1 MVTGSIYERKGIYYA
16 IVSYYVDGRR
26 KQKSVSTG
34 LSVKGNKRRA
44 LEFLENLKRTYETKE
59 SMENMDGSR
68 LLMTD
73 YMDEW
78 LKIIK
83 PLVERATYK
92 SYDNM
97 VSARIRPHFEKLN
110 LLLTEVEPKH
120 IKMLYDEILEQG
132 YTTNTVI
139 HYHAVLHQALAYA
152 VKNDYILSNPADRV
166 KRPKKNKH
174 ISSFYTKDEILTL
187 LDIAKDDPIYIPIV
201 LSTYYGFRRSET
213 LGMRWSAIDFENKT
227 ITVNHKVTELT
238 ENGKTIVYA
247 EDKLKTKSSYRTLPL
262 IPVVEEKLLE
272 HKAKLE
278 RNQKLFGNSY
288 CKEYMDYVC
297 VDEMGKLFRPNFI
310 SDHFGWLL
318 KKYGL
323 KKITF
328 KELRHSCASLLL
340 ANGVPLKHIQE
351 WLGHSDF
358 TTTANIYAHLDYK
371 SKITSAQAMEAG
383 LALPEGGDFSSR
395 WSSISA
401 GENS

>member
-34 LSVKGNKRRA
+34 LPVKGNKRRA

-78 LKIIK
+78 LKIVK

-174 ISSFYTKDEILTL
+174 ISSFYTKEEILTL

-201 LSTYYGFRRSET
+201 LSAYYGFRRSET

-272 HKAKLE
+272 HKSKLE

-288 CKEYMDYVC
+288 CKEYIDYVC
-297 VDEMGKLFRPNFI
+297 VDEMGKLFRPNFV

-323 KKITF
+323 KKLTF
-328 KELRHSCASLLL
+328 KELRHSCASMLV
-340 ANGVPLKHIQE
+340 AEGIPMKSIQE
-351 WLGHSDF
+351 WLGHSNF
-358 TTTANIYAHLDYK
+358 STTADIYSHIDYHAK
-371 SKITSAQAMEAG
+371 QQSAAAIGNALQSKK
-383 LALPEGGDFSSR
+383 D
-395 WSSISA
+395 
-401 GENS
+401 

>member
-34 LSVKGNKRRA
+34 LPVKGNKRRA

-78 LKIIK
+78 LKIVK

-97 VSARIRPHFEKLN
+97 VAARIRPHFEKLN

-174 ISSFYTKDEILTL
+174 ISSFYTKVEILTL

-201 LSTYYGFRRSET
+201 LSAYYGFRRSET

-278 RNQKLFGNSY
+278 RNQKLFGNNY

-297 VDEMGKLFRPNFI
+297 VDEMGKLFRPNFV

-323 KKITF
+323 KKLTF
-328 KELRHSCASLLL
+328 KELRHSCASMLV
-340 ANGVPLKHIQE
+340 AEGIPMKSIQE
-351 WLGHSDF
+351 WLGHSNF
-358 TTTANIYAHLDYK
+358 STTADIYSHIDYHAK
-371 SKITSAQAMEAG
+371 QQSAAAIGNALQSKK
-383 LALPEGGDFSSR
+383 D
-395 WSSISA
+395 
-401 GENS
+401 

>member
-34 LSVKGNKRRA
+34 LPVKGNKRRA

-78 LKIIK
+78 LKIVK

-174 ISSFYTKDEILTL
+174 ISSFYTKEEILTL

-201 LSTYYGFRRSET
+201 LSSYYGFRRSET

-278 RNQKLFGNSY
+278 RNQKLFGNNY

-297 VDEMGKLFRPNFI
+297 VDEMGKLFRPNFV

-323 KKITF
+323 KKLTF
-328 KELRHSCASLLL
+328 KELRHSCASMLV
-340 ANGVPLKHIQE
+340 AEGIPMKSIQE
-351 WLGHSDF
+351 WLGHSNF
-358 TTTANIYAHLDYK
+358 STTADIYSHIDYHAK
-371 SKITSAQAMEAG
+371 QQSAAAIGNALQSKK
-383 LALPEGGDFSSR
+383 D
-395 WSSISA
+395 
-401 GENS
+401 

>member
-34 LSVKGNKRRA
+34 LPVKGNKRRA

-78 LKIIK
+78 LKIVK

-139 HYHAVLHQALAYA
+139 HYHAVPHQALAYA

-174 ISSFYTKDEILTL
+174 ISSFYTKEEILTL

-201 LSTYYGFRRSET
+201 LSAYYGFRRSET

-297 VDEMGKLFRPNFI
+297 VDEMGKLFRPNFV

-323 KKITF
+323 KKLTF
-328 KELRHSCASLLL
+328 KELRHSCASMLV
-340 ANGVPLKHIQE
+340 AEGIPMKSIQE
-351 WLGHSDF
+351 WLGHSNF
-358 TTTANIYAHLDYK
+358 STTADIYSHIDYHAK
-371 SKITSAQAMEAG
+371 QQSAAAIGNALQSKK
-383 LALPEGGDFSSR
+383 D
-395 WSSISA
+395 
-401 GENS
+401 

>member
-1 MVTGSIYERKGIYYA
+1 MVTGSIYERKGIYYT

-34 LSVKGNKRRA
+34 LPVKGNKRRA
-44 LEFLENLKRTYETKE
+44 LEFLENMKRKYETKE

-78 LKIIK
+78 LKIVK

-120 IKMLYDEILEQG
+120 IKMLYDEIWEQG
-132 YTTNTVI
+132 YTTNMVI
-139 HYHAVLHQALAYA
+139 HYHAVLHQALAYT

-174 ISSFYTKDEILTL
+174 ISSFYTKEEILTL

-201 LSTYYGFRRSET
+201 LSAYYGFRRSET

-247 EDKLKTKSSYRTLPL
+247 KDKLKTKSSYRTLPL

-297 VDEMGKLFRPNFI
+297 VDEMGKLFRPNFV

-318 KKYGL
+318 KKYVL
-323 KKITF
+323 KKLTF
-328 KELRHSCASLLL
+328 KELRHSCASMLV
-340 ANGVPLKHIQE
+340 AEGIPMKSIQE
-351 WLGHSDF
+351 WLGHSNF
-358 TTTANIYAHLDYK
+358 STTADIYSHIDYHAK
-371 SKITSAQAMEAG
+371 QQSAAAIGNALQSKK
-383 LALPEGGDFSSR
+383 D
-395 WSSISA
+395 
-401 GENS
+401 

>member
-34 LSVKGNKRRA
+34 LPVKGNKRRA

-78 LKIIK
+78 LKIVK

-174 ISSFYTKDEILTL
+174 ISSFYTKEEILTL

-201 LSTYYGFRRSET
+201 LSSYYGFRRSET

-297 VDEMGKLFRPNFI
+297 VDEMGKLFRPNFV

-323 KKITF
+323 KKLTF
-328 KELRHSCASLLL
+328 KELRHSCASMLV
-340 ANGVPLKHIQE
+340 AEGIPMKSIQE
-351 WLGHSDF
+351 WLGHSNF
-358 TTTANIYAHLDYK
+358 STTADIYSHIDYHAKQQSAAAIGNALK
-371 SKITSAQAMEAG
+371 SKK
-383 LALPEGGDFSSR
+383 D
-395 WSSISA
+395 
-401 GENS
+401 

>member
-1 MVTGSIYERKGIYYA
+1 MISKERSDFMVTGSIYERKGIYYA

-34 LSVKGNKRRA
+34 LPVKGNKRRA

-78 LKIIK
+78 LKIVK

-174 ISSFYTKDEILTL
+174 ISSFYTKEEILTL

-201 LSTYYGFRRSET
+201 LSAYYGFRRSET

-247 EDKLKTKSSYRTLPL
+247 EDKLKTKSGYRTLPL
-262 IPVVEEKLLE
+262 IPVVEKKLLE

-297 VDEMGKLFRPNFI
+297 VDEMGKLFRPNFV

-323 KKITF
+323 KKLTF
-328 KELRHSCASLLL
+328 KELRHSCASMLV
-340 ANGVPLKHIQE
+340 AEGIPMKSIQE
-351 WLGHSDF
+351 WLGHSNF
-358 TTTANIYAHLDYK
+358 STTADIYSHIDYHAK
-371 SKITSAQAMEAG
+371 QQSAAAIGNALQSKK
-383 LALPEGGDFSSR
+383 D
-395 WSSISA
+395 
-401 GENS
+401 

>member
-34 LSVKGNKRRA
+34 LPVKGNKRRA

-78 LKIIK
+78 LKIVK

-174 ISSFYTKDEILTL
+174 ISSFYTKEEILTL

-201 LSTYYGFRRSET
+201 LSAYYGFRRSET
-213 LGMRWSAIDFENKT
+213 LGMRWSAIGFENKT

-297 VDEMGKLFRPNFI
+297 VDEMGKLFRPNFV

-323 KKITF
+323 KKLTF
-328 KELRHSCASLLL
+328 KELRHSCASMLV
-340 ANGVPLKHIQE
+340 AEGIPMKSIQE
-351 WLGHSDF
+351 WLGHSNF
-358 TTTANIYAHLDYK
+358 STTADIYSHIDHHAKQQSAAAIGNALQ
-371 SKITSAQAMEAG
+371 SKK
-383 LALPEGGDFSSR
+383 D
-395 WSSISA
+395 
-401 GENS
+401 

>member
-34 LSVKGNKRRA
+34 LPVKGNKRRA

-78 LKIIK
+78 LKIVK

-166 KRPKKNKH
+166 KRPKKNKY
-174 ISSFYTKDEILTL
+174 ISSFYTKEEILTL

-201 LSTYYGFRRSET
+201 LSSYYGFRRSET

-278 RNQKLFGNSY
+278 RNQKLFGNNY

-297 VDEMGKLFRPNFI
+297 VDEMGKLFRPNFV

-323 KKITF
+323 KKLTF
-328 KELRHSCASLLL
+328 KELRHSCASMLV
-340 ANGVPLKHIQE
+340 AEGIPMKSIQE
-351 WLGHSDF
+351 WLGHSNF
-358 TTTANIYAHLDYK
+358 STTADIYSHIDYHAK
-371 SKITSAQAMEAG
+371 QQSAAAIGNALQSKK
-383 LALPEGGDFSSR
+383 D
-395 WSSISA
+395 
-401 GENS
+401 

>member
-34 LSVKGNKRRA
+34 LPVKGNKRRA

-78 LKIIK
+78 LKIVK
-83 PLVERATYK
+83 PLVERATYN

-174 ISSFYTKDEILTL
+174 ISSFYTKEEILTL

-201 LSTYYGFRRSET
+201 LSSYYGFRRSET

-297 VDEMGKLFRPNFI
+297 VDEMGKLFRPNFV

-323 KKITF
+323 KKLTF
-328 KELRHSCASLLL
+328 KELRHSCASMLV
-340 ANGVPLKHIQE
+340 AEGIPMKSIQE
-351 WLGHSDF
+351 WLGHSNF
-358 TTTANIYAHLDYK
+358 STTADIYSHIDYHAK
-371 SKITSAQAMEAG
+371 QQSAAAIGNALQSKK
-383 LALPEGGDFSSR
+383 D
-395 WSSISA
+395 
-401 GENS
+401 

>member
-78 LKIIK
+78 LKIVK

-213 LGMRWSAIDFENKT
+213 LGIRWSAIDFENKT

-297 VDEMGKLFRPNFI
+297 VDEMGKLFRPNFV

-323 KKITF
+323 KKLTF
-328 KELRHSCASLLL
+328 KELRHSCASMLV
-340 ANGVPLKHIQE
+340 AEGIPMKSIQE
-351 WLGHSDF
+351 WLGHSNF
-358 TTTANIYAHLDYK
+358 STTADIYSHIDYHAK
-371 SKITSAQAMEAG
+371 QQSAAAIGNALQSKK
-383 LALPEGGDFSSR
+383 D
-395 WSSISA
+395 
-401 GENS
+401 

>member
-34 LSVKGNKRRA
+34 LPVKGNKRRA

-78 LKIIK
+78 LKIVK

-297 VDEMGKLFRPNFI
+297 VDEMGKLFRPNFV

-323 KKITF
+323 KKLTF
-328 KELRHSCASLLL
+328 KELRHSCASMLV
-340 ANGVPLKHIQE
+340 AEGIPMKSIQE
-351 WLGHSDF
+351 WLGHSNF
-358 TTTANIYAHLDYK
+358 STTADIYSHIDYHAK
-371 SKITSAQAMEAG
+371 QQSAAAIGNALQSKK
-383 LALPEGGDFSSR
+383 D
-395 WSSISA
+395 
-401 GENS
+401 

>member
-34 LSVKGNKRRA
+34 LPVKGNKRRA

-78 LKIIK
+78 LKIVK

-166 KRPKKNKH
+166 KRPKKIKH
-174 ISSFYTKDEILTL
+174 ISSFYTKEEILTL

-201 LSTYYGFRRSET
+201 LSAYYGFRRSET

-297 VDEMGKLFRPNFI
+297 VDEMGKLFRPNFV

-323 KKITF
+323 KKLTF
-328 KELRHSCASLLL
+328 KELRHSCASMLV
-340 ANGVPLKHIQE
+340 AEGIPMKSIQE
-351 WLGHSDF
+351 WLGHSNF
-358 TTTANIYAHLDYK
+358 STTADIYSHIDYHAK
-371 SKITSAQAMEAG
+371 QQSAAAIGNALQSKK
-383 LALPEGGDFSSR
+383 D
-395 WSSISA
+395 
-401 GENS
+401 

>member
-34 LSVKGNKRRA
+34 LPVKGNKRRA

-78 LKIIK
+78 LKIVK

-174 ISSFYTKDEILTL
+174 ISSFYTKEEILTL
-187 LDIAKDDPIYIPIV
+187 LDIAKEDPIYIPIV
-201 LSTYYGFRRSET
+201 LSSYYGFRRSET

-297 VDEMGKLFRPNFI
+297 VDEMGKLFRPNFV

-323 KKITF
+323 KKLTF
-328 KELRHSCASLLL
+328 KELRHSCASMLV
-340 ANGVPLKHIQE
+340 AEGIPMKSIQE
-351 WLGHSDF
+351 WLGHSNF
-358 TTTANIYAHLDYK
+358 STTADIYSHIDYHAK
-371 SKITSAQAMEAG
+371 QQSAAAIGNALQSKK
-383 LALPEGGDFSSR
+383 D
-395 WSSISA
+395 
-401 GENS
+401 

>member
-16 IVSYYVDGRR
+16 IVSYYVGGRR

-34 LSVKGNKRRA
+34 LPVKGNKRRA

-78 LKIIK
+78 LKIVK

-174 ISSFYTKDEILTL
+174 ISSFYTKEEILTL

-201 LSTYYGFRRSET
+201 LSAYYGFRRSET

-297 VDEMGKLFRPNFI
+297 VDERGKLFRPNFV

-323 KKITF
+323 KKLTF
-328 KELRHSCASLLL
+328 KELRHSCASMLV
-340 ANGVPLKHIQE
+340 AEGIPMKSIQE
-351 WLGHSDF
+351 WLGHSNF
-358 TTTANIYAHLDYK
+358 STTADIYSHIDYHAK
-371 SKITSAQAMEAG
+371 QQSAAAIGNALQSKK
-383 LALPEGGDFSSR
+383 D
-395 WSSISA
+395 
-401 GENS
+401 

>member
-16 IVSYYVDGRR
+16 IVSYYADGRR

-34 LSVKGNKRRA
+34 LPVKGNKRRA

-78 LKIIK
+78 LKIVK

-174 ISSFYTKDEILTL
+174 ISSFYTKEEILTL

-201 LSTYYGFRRSET
+201 LSAYYGFRRSET

-297 VDEMGKLFRPNFI
+297 VNEMGKLFRPNFV

-323 KKITF
+323 KKLTF
-328 KELRHSCASLLL
+328 KELRHSCASMLV
-340 ANGVPLKHIQE
+340 AEGIPMKSIQE
-351 WLGHSDF
+351 WLGHSNF
-358 TTTANIYAHLDYK
+358 STTADIYSHIDYHAK
-371 SKITSAQAMEAG
+371 QQSAAAIGNALQSKK
-383 LALPEGGDFSSR
+383 D
-395 WSSISA
+395 
-401 GENS
+401 

>member
-34 LSVKGNKRRA
+34 LPVKGNKRRA

-78 LKIIK
+78 LKIVK

-152 VKNDYILSNPADRV
+152 VKNDYILSNPVDRV

-174 ISSFYTKDEILTL
+174 ISSFYTKEEILTL

-201 LSTYYGFRRSET
+201 LSSYYGFRRSET

-297 VDEMGKLFRPNFI
+297 VDEMGKLFRPNFV

-323 KKITF
+323 KKLTF
-328 KELRHSCASLLL
+328 KELRHSCASMLV
-340 ANGVPLKHIQE
+340 AEGIPMKSIQE
-351 WLGHSDF
+351 WLGHSNF
-358 TTTANIYAHLDYK
+358 STTADIYSHIDYHAK
-371 SKITSAQAMEAG
+371 QQSAAAIGNALQSKK
-383 LALPEGGDFSSR
+383 D
-395 WSSISA
+395 
-401 GENS
+401 

>member
-34 LSVKGNKRRA
+34 LPVKGNKRRA

-78 LKIIK
+78 LKIVK

-174 ISSFYTKDEILTL
+174 ISSFYTKEEILTL

-201 LSTYYGFRRSET
+201 LSSYYGFRRSET

-328 KELRHSCASLLL
+328 KELRHSCASMLV
-340 ANGVPLKHIQE
+340 AEGIPMKSIQE
-351 WLGHSDF
+351 WLGHSNF
-358 TTTANIYAHLDYK
+358 STTADIYSHIDYHAK
-371 SKITSAQAMEAG
+371 QQSAAAIGNALQSKK
-383 LALPEGGDFSSR
+383 D
-395 WSSISA
+395 
-401 GENS
+401 

>member
-34 LSVKGNKRRA
+34 LPVKGNKRRA

-78 LKIIK
+78 LKIVK

-166 KRPKKNKH
+166 NRPKKNKH

-201 LSTYYGFRRSET
+201 LSAYYGFRRSET

-297 VDEMGKLFRPNFI
+297 VDEMGKLFRPNFV

-323 KKITF
+323 KKLTF
-328 KELRHSCASLLL
+328 KELRHSCASMLV
-340 ANGVPLKHIQE
+340 AEGIPMKSIQE
-351 WLGHSDF
+351 WLGHSNF
-358 TTTANIYAHLDYK
+358 STTADIYSHIDYHAK
-371 SKITSAQAMEAG
+371 QQSAAAIGNALQSKK
-383 LALPEGGDFSSR
+383 D
-395 WSSISA
+395 
-401 GENS
+401 

>member
-34 LSVKGNKRRA
+34 LPVKGNKRRA

-78 LKIIK
+78 LKIVK

-174 ISSFYTKDEILTL
+174 ISSFYTKEEILTL

-201 LSTYYGFRRSET
+201 LSSYYGFRRSET

-297 VDEMGKLFRPNFI
+297 VDEMGKLFRPNFV

-318 KKYGL
+318 KKYGM
-323 KKITF
+323 KKLTF
-328 KELRHSCASLLL
+328 KELRHSCASMLV
-340 ANGVPLKHIQE
+340 AEGIPMKSIQE
-351 WLGHSDF
+351 WLGHSNF
-358 TTTANIYAHLDYK
+358 STTADIYSHIDYHAK
-371 SKITSAQAMEAG
+371 QQSATAIGNALQSKK
-383 LALPEGGDFSSR
+383 D
-395 WSSISA
+395 
-401 GENS
+401 

>member
-34 LSVKGNKRRA
+34 LPVKGNKRRA

-78 LKIIK
+78 LKIVK

-152 VKNDYILSNPADRV
+152 VKNNYILSNPADRV

-174 ISSFYTKDEILTL
+174 ISSFYTKEEILTL

-201 LSTYYGFRRSET
+201 LSAYYGFRRSET

-297 VDEMGKLFRPNFI
+297 VDEMGKLFRPNFV

-323 KKITF
+323 KKLTF
-328 KELRHSCASLLL
+328 KELRHSCASMLV
-340 ANGVPLKHIQE
+340 AEGIPMKSIQE
-351 WLGHSDF
+351 WLGHSNF
-358 TTTANIYAHLDYK
+358 STTADIYSHIDYHAK
-371 SKITSAQAMEAG
+371 QQSAAAIGNALQSKK
-383 LALPEGGDFSSR
+383 D
-395 WSSISA
+395 
-401 GENS
+401 

>member
-34 LSVKGNKRRA
+34 LPVKGNKRRA

-73 YMDEW
+73 YIDEW
-78 LKIIK
+78 LKIVK

-174 ISSFYTKDEILTL
+174 ISSFYTKEEILTL

-201 LSTYYGFRRSET
+201 LSAYYGFRRSET

-288 CKEYMDYVC
+288 CKEYIDYVC
-297 VDEMGKLFRPNFI
+297 VDEMGKLFRPNFV

-323 KKITF
+323 KKLTF
-328 KELRHSCASLLL
+328 KELRHSCASMLV
-340 ANGVPLKHIQE
+340 AEGIPMKSIQE
-351 WLGHSDF
+351 WLGHSNF
-358 TTTANIYAHLDYK
+358 STTADIYSHIDYHAK
-371 SKITSAQAMEAG
+371 QQSAAAIGNALQSKK
-383 LALPEGGDFSSR
+383 D
-395 WSSISA
+395 
-401 GENS
+401 

>member
-34 LSVKGNKRRA
+34 LPVKGNKRRA

-78 LKIIK
+78 LKIVK

-174 ISSFYTKDEILTL
+174 ISSFYTKEEILTL

-201 LSTYYGFRRSET
+201 LSSYYGFRRSET
-213 LGMRWSAIDFENKT
+213 LGMRWSVIDFENKT

-272 HKAKLE
+272 HKVKLE

-297 VDEMGKLFRPNFI
+297 VDEMGKLFRPNFV

-323 KKITF
+323 KKLTF
-328 KELRHSCASLLL
+328 KELRHSCASMLV
-340 ANGVPLKHIQE
+340 AEGIPMKSIQE
-351 WLGHSDF
+351 WLGHSNF
-358 TTTANIYAHLDYK
+358 STTADIYSHIDYHAK
-371 SKITSAQAMEAG
+371 QQSAAAIGNALQSKK
-383 LALPEGGDFSSR
+383 D
-395 WSSISA
+395 
-401 GENS
+401 

>member
-78 LKIIK
+78 LKIVK

-97 VSARIRPHFEKLN
+97 VAARIRPHFEKLN

-174 ISSFYTKDEILTL
+174 ISSFYTKEEILTL

-201 LSTYYGFRRSET
+201 LSAYYGFRRSET

-297 VDEMGKLFRPNFI
+297 VDEMGKLFRPNFV

-323 KKITF
+323 KKLTF
-328 KELRHSCASLLL
+328 NELRHSCASMLV
-340 ANGVPLKHIQE
+340 AEGIPMKSIQE
-351 WLGHSDF
+351 WLGHSNF
-358 TTTANIYAHLDYK
+358 STTADIYSHIDYHAK
-371 SKITSAQAMEAG
+371 QQSAAAIGNALQSKK
-383 LALPEGGDFSSR
+383 D
-395 WSSISA
+395 
-401 GENS
+401 

>member
-34 LSVKGNKRRA
+34 LPVKGNKRRA

-78 LKIIK
+78 LKIVK

-174 ISSFYTKDEILTL
+174 ISSFYTKEEILTL

-201 LSTYYGFRRSET
+201 LSAYYGFRRSET

-297 VDEMGKLFRPNFI
+297 VNEMGKLFRPNFV

-323 KKITF
+323 KKLTF
-328 KELRHSCASLLL
+328 KELRHSCASMLV
-340 ANGVPLKHIQE
+340 AEGIPMKSIQE
-351 WLGHSDF
+351 WLGHSNF
-358 TTTANIYAHLDYK
+358 STTADIYSHIDYHAK
-371 SKITSAQAMEAG
+371 QQSAAAIGNALQSKK
-383 LALPEGGDFSSR
+383 D
-395 WSSISA
+395 
-401 GENS
+401 

>member
-34 LSVKGNKRRA
+34 LPVKGNKRRA

-78 LKIIK
+78 LKIVK

-120 IKMLYDEILEQG
+120 IKMLYDEILKQG

-174 ISSFYTKDEILTL
+174 ISSFYTKEEILTL

-201 LSTYYGFRRSET
+201 LSAYYGFRRSET

-297 VDEMGKLFRPNFI
+297 VDEMGKLFRPNFV

-323 KKITF
+323 KKLTF
-328 KELRHSCASLLL
+328 KELRHSCASMLV
-340 ANGVPLKHIQE
+340 AEGIPMKSIQE
-351 WLGHSDF
+351 WLGHSNF
-358 TTTANIYAHLDYK
+358 STTADIYSHIDYHAK
-371 SKITSAQAMEAG
+371 QQSAAAIGNALQSKK
-383 LALPEGGDFSSR
+383 D
-395 WSSISA
+395 
-401 GENS
+401 

>member
-1 MVTGSIYERKGIYYA
+1 MVTGSIYERRGIYYA

-34 LSVKGNKRRA
+34 LPVKGNKRRA

-78 LKIIK
+78 LKIVK

-174 ISSFYTKDEILTL
+174 ISSFYTKEEILTL

-201 LSTYYGFRRSET
+201 LSAYYGFRRSET

-272 HKAKLE
+272 HKSKLE

-288 CKEYMDYVC
+288 CKEYIDYVC
-297 VDEMGKLFRPNFI
+297 VDEMGKLFRPNFV

-323 KKITF
+323 KKLTF
-328 KELRHSCASLLL
+328 KELRHSCASMLV
-340 ANGVPLKHIQE
+340 AEGIPMKSIQE
-351 WLGHSDF
+351 WLGHSNF
-358 TTTANIYAHLDYK
+358 STTADIYSHIDYHAK
-371 SKITSAQAMEAG
+371 QQSAAAIGNALQSKK
-383 LALPEGGDFSSR
+383 D
-395 WSSISA
+395 
-401 GENS
+401 

>member
-34 LSVKGNKRRA
+34 LPVKGNKRRA

-78 LKIIK
+78 LKIVK

-174 ISSFYTKDEILTL
+174 ISSFYTKEEILTL

-201 LSTYYGFRRSET
+201 LSAYYGFRRSET

-297 VDEMGKLFRPNFI
+297 VDEMGKLFRPNFV

-323 KKITF
+323 KKLTF
-328 KELRHSCASLLL
+328 KELRHSCASMLV
-340 ANGVPLKHIQE
+340 AEGIPMKSIQE
-351 WLGHSDF
+351 WLGHSNFF
-358 TTTANIYAHLDYK
+358 TTADIYSHIDYHAK
-371 SKITSAQAMEAG
+371 QQSAAAIGNALQSKK
-383 LALPEGGDFSSR
+383 D
-395 WSSISA
+395 
-401 GENS
+401 

>member
-34 LSVKGNKRRA
+34 LPVKGNKRRA

-68 LLMTD
+68 LLMTN

-78 LKIIK
+78 LKIVK

-278 RNQKLFGNSY
+278 RNQKLFGNNY

-297 VDEMGKLFRPNFI
+297 VDEMGKLFRPNFV

-323 KKITF
+323 KKLTF
-328 KELRHSCASLLL
+328 KELRHSCASMLV
-340 ANGVPLKHIQE
+340 AEGIPMKSIQE
-351 WLGHSDF
+351 WLGHSNF
-358 TTTANIYAHLDYK
+358 STTADIYSHIDYHAK
-371 SKITSAQAMEAG
+371 QQSAAAIGNALQSKK
-383 LALPEGGDFSSR
+383 D
-395 WSSISA
+395 
-401 GENS
+401 

>member
-34 LSVKGNKRRA
+34 LPVKGNKRRA

-78 LKIIK
+78 LKIVK

-120 IKMLYDEILEQG
+120 IKMLYDEILKQG

-174 ISSFYTKDEILTL
+174 ISSFYTKEEILTL

-201 LSTYYGFRRSET
+201 LSAYYGFRRSET

-262 IPVVEEKLLE
+262 IPVVEKKLLE

-278 RNQKLFGNSY
+278 RNQKLFGNNY

-297 VDEMGKLFRPNFI
+297 VDEMGKLFRPNFV

-323 KKITF
+323 KKLTF
-328 KELRHSCASLLL
+328 KELRHSCASILV
-340 ANGVPLKHIQE
+340 AEGIPMKSIQE
-351 WLGHSDF
+351 WLGHSNF
-358 TTTANIYAHLDYK
+358 STTADIYSHIDYHAK
-371 SKITSAQAMEAG
+371 QQSAAAIGNALQSKK
-383 LALPEGGDFSSR
+383 D
-395 WSSISA
+395 
-401 GENS
+401 

>member
-34 LSVKGNKRRA
+34 LPVKGNKRRA

-78 LKIIK
+78 LKIVK

-174 ISSFYTKDEILTL
+174 ISSFYTKEEILTL

-201 LSTYYGFRRSET
+201 LSAYYGFRRSET

-288 CKEYMDYVC
+288 CKEYIDYVC
-297 VDEMGKLFRPNFI
+297 VDEMGKLFRPNFV

-323 KKITF
+323 KKLTF
-328 KELRHSCASLLL
+328 KELRHSCASMLV
-340 ANGVPLKHIQE
+340 AEGIPMKSIQE
-351 WLGHSDF
+351 WLGHSNF
-358 TTTANIYAHLDYK
+358 STTADIYSHIDYHAK
-371 SKITSAQAMEAG
+371 QQSAAAIGNALQSKK
-383 LALPEGGDFSSR
+383 D
-395 WSSISA
+395 
-401 GENS
+401 

>member
-78 LKIIK
+78 LKIVK

-97 VSARIRPHFEKLN
+97 VAARIRPHFEKLN

-201 LSTYYGFRRSET
+201 LSAYYGFRRSET

-297 VDEMGKLFRPNFI
+297 VDEMGKLFRPNFV

-323 KKITF
+323 KKLTF
-328 KELRHSCASLLL
+328 KELRHSCASMLV
-340 ANGVPLKHIQE
+340 AEGIPMKSIQE
-351 WLGHSDF
+351 WLGHSNF
-358 TTTANIYAHLDYK
+358 STTADIYSHIDYHAK
-371 SKITSAQAMEAG
+371 QQSAAAIGNALQSKK
-383 LALPEGGDFSSR
+383 D
-395 WSSISA
+395 
-401 GENS
+401 

>member
-34 LSVKGNKRRA
+34 LPVKGNKRRA

-78 LKIIK
+78 LKIVK

-152 VKNDYILSNPADRV
+152 VKNDYILSNPANRV

-174 ISSFYTKDEILTL
+174 ISSFYTKEEILTL

-201 LSTYYGFRRSET
+201 LSAYYGFRRSET

-297 VDEMGKLFRPNFI
+297 VDEMGKLFRPNFV

-323 KKITF
+323 KKLTF
-328 KELRHSCASLLL
+328 KELRHSCASMLV
-340 ANGVPLKHIQE
+340 AEGIPMKSIQE
-351 WLGHSDF
+351 WLGHSNF
-358 TTTANIYAHLDYK
+358 STTADIYSHIDYHAK
-371 SKITSAQAMEAG
+371 QQSAAAIGNALQSKK
-383 LALPEGGDFSSR
+383 D
-395 WSSISA
+395 
-401 GENS
+401 

>member
-34 LSVKGNKRRA
+34 LPVKGNKRRA

-78 LKIIK
+78 LKIVK

-247 EDKLKTKSSYRTLPL
+247 EDKLKTKSGYRTLPL

-328 KELRHSCASLLL
+328 KELRHSCASMLV
-340 ANGVPLKHIQE
+340 AEGIPMKSIQE
-351 WLGHSDF
+351 WLGHSNF
-358 TTTANIYAHLDYK
+358 STTADIYSHIDYHAK
-371 SKITSAQAMEAG
+371 QQSAAAIGNALQSKK
-383 LALPEGGDFSSR
+383 D
-395 WSSISA
+395 
-401 GENS
+401 

>member
-34 LSVKGNKRRA
+34 LPVKGNKRRA

-78 LKIIK
+78 LKIVK

-174 ISSFYTKDEILTL
+174 ISSFYTKEEILTL

-201 LSTYYGFRRSET
+201 LSAYYGFRRSET
-213 LGMRWSAIDFENKT
+213 LGMRWNAIDFENKT

-262 IPVVEEKLLE
+262 IPVVEKKLLE

-278 RNQKLFGNSY
+278 RNQKLFGNNY

-297 VDEMGKLFRPNFI
+297 VDEMGKLFRPNFV

-323 KKITF
+323 KKLTF
-328 KELRHSCASLLL
+328 KELRHSCASMLV
-340 ANGVPLKHIQE
+340 AEGIPMKSIQE
-351 WLGHSDF
+351 WLGHSNF
-358 TTTANIYAHLDYK
+358 STTADIYSHIDYHAK
-371 SKITSAQAMEAG
+371 QQSAAAIGNALQSKK
-383 LALPEGGDFSSR
+383 D
-395 WSSISA
+395 
-401 GENS
+401 

>member
-26 KQKSVSTG
+26 KQTSVSTG
-34 LSVKGNKRRA
+34 LPVKGNKRRA

-78 LKIIK
+78 LKIVK

-174 ISSFYTKDEILTL
+174 ISSFYTKEEILTL

-201 LSTYYGFRRSET
+201 LSAYYGFRRSET

-297 VDEMGKLFRPNFI
+297 VDEMGKLFRPNFV

-323 KKITF
+323 KKLTF
-328 KELRHSCASLLL
+328 KELRHSCASMLV
-340 ANGVPLKHIQE
+340 AEGIPMKSIQE
-351 WLGHSDF
+351 WLGHSNF
-358 TTTANIYAHLDYK
+358 STTADIYSHIDYHAK
-371 SKITSAQAMEAG
+371 QQSAAAIGNALQSKK
-383 LALPEGGDFSSR
+383 D
-395 WSSISA
+395 
-401 GENS
+401 